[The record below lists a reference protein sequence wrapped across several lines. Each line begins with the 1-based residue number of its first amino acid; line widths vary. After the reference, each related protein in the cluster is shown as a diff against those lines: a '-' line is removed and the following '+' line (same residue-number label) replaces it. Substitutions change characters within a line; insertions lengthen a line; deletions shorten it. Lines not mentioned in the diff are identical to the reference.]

1 MYLGTLTLR
10 YLGVM
15 IIQDQVTQGCYVPKT
30 SKVQNWRDI
39 TGWTPGARSRRGMG
53 TIVEWKV
60 EETGSDSTNDG
71 G

>member
-39 TGWTPGARSRRGMG
+39 TAEMNRHRLRRAEGKWG
-53 TIVEWKV
+53 L
-60 EETGSDSTNDG
+60 SLDFDC
-71 G
+71 